1 MKRENLFNRN
11 VSGYDRYRPCYPD
24 GLFKDII
31 DYSRISSISKLLE
44 IGIGTGQATFP
55 FIQQGCS
62 VTAVES
68 GRHLSDFV
76 MRKYEM
82 YSGFNVIN
90 ADFMDCA
97 FLGNSFDLIYS
108 ATAFHWLDTSK
119 AYVKIFRY
127 LKKKAT
133 VALFWNHPFS
143 NRKDDKSNIASQS
156 VYDQFSFFR
165 KNPVEFTE
173 KDCQPRIREL
183 QNFGFE
189 NIVAK
194 LYKRTRVLTTDDY
207 IGLLNTYSDHL
218 ALKKKTKEA
227 FERKMRTA
235 IDKAGGK
242 ISIHDTIDLYLA
254 QKP

>member
-1 MKRENLFNRN
+1 MKRQNLFNKN

-127 LKKKAT
+127 LKKKGDGSF
-133 VALFWNHPFS
+133 VLEPPFFKQK
-143 NRKDDKSNIASQS
+143 RRQKQHSQS
-156 VYDQFSFFR
+156 
-165 KNPVEFTE
+165 
-173 KDCQPRIREL
+173 
-183 QNFGFE
+183 
-189 NIVAK
+189 
-194 LYKRTRVLTTDDY
+194 KRL
-207 IGLLNTYSDHL
+207 
-218 ALKKKTKEA
+218 
-227 FERKMRTA
+227 
-235 IDKAGGK
+235 
-242 ISIHDTIDLYLA
+242 
-254 QKP
+254 